1 MGTTEANIG
10 YGFLINKEIVEKFKL
25 EYEDHP
31 FEDVITEVYQND
43 KLTIMC
49 AFVVKK
55 SMLTLY
61 GWQELPMSFDL
72 GEFNEFY
79 NKYKEE
85 WDAEL
90 KKLADYLGVEFKT
103 GKCIFCCHN
112 Y

>member
-1 MGTTEANIG
+1 MRQ
-10 YGFLINKEIVEKFKL
+10 KKKFKL

-31 FEDVITEVYQND
+31 FEDVITEVYQEND
-43 KLTIMC
+43 KRIRMC

-61 GWQELPMSFDL
+61 GWQEIPMSFDL

-79 NKYKEE
+79 NKHKEE
-85 WDAEL
+85 WDAQL
-90 KKLADYLGVEFKT
+90 KKLADYLGAEFET
-103 GKCIFCCHN
+103 GKCIFCCYN